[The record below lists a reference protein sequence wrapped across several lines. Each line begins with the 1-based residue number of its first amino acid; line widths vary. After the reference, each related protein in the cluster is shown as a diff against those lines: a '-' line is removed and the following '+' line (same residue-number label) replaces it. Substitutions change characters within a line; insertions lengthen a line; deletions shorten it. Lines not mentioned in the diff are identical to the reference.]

1 MDQYSPRD
9 DAGAPRSEPD
19 PVSAGAWDQ
28 GQPDAA
34 AASDQVMAEAGESQ
48 DAVADQAPWSADASY
63 GQSQGQTPES
73 EAAMYNT
80 GPEAQGASSSEPQWQ
95 QAAAQPA
102 YDQAAYAQQQQAAY
116 DQAAYA
122 QQQQAAAQPAYDQ
135 AAYQQAYGQQP
146 YGQQPAQPY
155 YDQSAYGQQQ
165 AYGQQAYGQPYG
177 QQPAQPYYDPSA
189 YGQQPSYYDQQAYP
203 QPQWQGYPPPTQ
215 PYAYGQPGQPAWPAE
230 APYWDQSAGGYGRSF
245 AVVLAGFVLLTWGV
259 VYAVGGG
266 LTMWLGNLD
275 EVVKDLTLS
284 AETMD
289 LVAEFNKQASAY
301 GALLLILGITQSI
314 GAVGILAHRAWGR
327 AFGVVLGLLG
337 TILGIGLLISS
348 VDLNVGD
355 QAIKGTLSDEPSAL
369 GLAILVLVSYAFIFL
384 AMFAGRRHFRK
395 KGVS

>member
-1 MDQYSPRD
+1 MAAGGGTAGLRPGGLRAAAGGGT
-9 DAGAPRSEPD
+9 AGATTRRPTRS
-19 PVSAGAWDQ
+19 SRRRH
-28 GQPDAA
+28 
-34 AASDQVMAEAGESQ
+34 SRR
-48 DAVADQAPWSADASY
+48 
-63 GQSQGQTPES
+63 
-73 EAAMYNT
+73 
-80 GPEAQGASSSEPQWQ
+80 
-95 QAAAQPA
+95 
-102 YDQAAYAQQQQAAY
+102 YDQAAYAQQQARHSRATTRRPTRSSRRRSRRTTRRPTRSSSRRSRRYAQQ
-116 DQAAYA
+116 QAAYA
-122 QQQQAAAQPAYDQ
+122 QQQAAAQPAYDQ
-135 AAYQQAYGQQP
+135 AAYDQAAYAQQQAAYAQQQAA
-146 YGQQPAQPY
+146 YAAGIRAAAVRAAARAAGY
-155 YDQSAYGQQQ
+155 YDPS

-203 QPQWQGYPPPTQ
+203 QQQWQGYPPPTQ

-230 APYWDQSAGGYGRSF
+230 APYWDKSAGGYGRSF

-259 VYAVGGG
+259 IYAVGGG
-266 LTMWLGNLD
+266 LIMWLGNLD

-355 QAIKGTLSDEPSAL
+355 QTIKGTFSDDPEAL
-369 GLAILVLVSYAFIFL
+369 GLAILVFVSYAFIFL
-384 AMFAGRRHFRK
+384 AMYAGRRHFRK

>member
-1 MDQYSPRD
+1 MFDT
-9 DAGAPRSEPD
+9 E
-19 PVSAGAWDQ
+19 
-28 GQPDAA
+28 
-34 AASDQVMAEAGESQ
+34 
-48 DAVADQAPWSADASY
+48 
-63 GQSQGQTPES
+63 
-73 EAAMYNT
+73 
-80 GPEAQGASSSEPQWQ
+80 PEAQAASSGEPQWQ
-95 QAAAQPA
+95 QQAAQPA
-102 YDQAAYAQQQQAAY
+102 YDQAAYAQQQAAYAQQQQAYGQQPAY

-122 QQQQAAAQPAYDQ
+122 QQQ
-135 AAYQQAYGQQP
+135 AAYAQQQQAYGQQP
-146 YGQQPAQPY
+146 YGQQP
-155 YDQSAYGQQQ
+155 G
-165 AYGQQAYGQPYG
+165 
-177 QQPAQPYYDPSA
+177 QPYYDPNA

-203 QPQWQGYPPPTQ
+203 QQQWQGYPPPTQ
-215 PYAYGQPGQPAWPAE
+215 PYAYGQPGQPAWPAQ

-259 VYAVGGG
+259 IYAVGGG

-289 LVAEFNKQASAY
+289 LVAEFNKQANAF
-301 GALLLILGITQSI
+301 GALMLILGIMQTI

-348 VDLNVGD
+348 VDLNLGD
-355 QAIKGTLSDEPSAL
+355 QAIRGTFSDETGAF
-369 GLAILVLVSYAFIFL
+369 GLAILVFVSYAFIFL

>member
-9 DAGAPRSEPD
+9 DAGAPGSEPD
-19 PVSAGAWDQ
+19 PMSAGAWDQ

-34 AASDQVMAEAGESQ
+34 AASDQVMAEAGASQ

-80 GPEAQGASSSEPQWQ
+80 EPEAQGASSGEPQWQ
-95 QAAAQPA
+95 QQAAQPA
-102 YDQAAYAQQQQAAY
+102 YDQAAYAQQQAAQPAY

-122 QQQQAAAQPAYDQ
+122 QQQ

-203 QPQWQGYPPPTQ
+203 QQQWQGYPPPTQ

-230 APYWDQSAGGYGRSF
+230 ASYWDQSAGGYGRSF
-245 AVVLAGFVLLTWGV
+245 VVVLAGFLLLTWGLV
-259 VYAVGGG
+259 FALAGG
-266 LTMWLGNLD
+266 LVMWLGNLD
-275 EVVKDLTLS
+275 EIVKDLTLTT
-284 AETMD
+284 EITD
-289 LVAEFNKQASAY
+289 LVSEFNKQASSY
-301 GALLLILGITQSI
+301 GAILLILGIMQMI

-327 AFGVVLGLLG
+327 AFGVVLGLVG
-337 TILGIGLLISS
+337 TIWGIGMILSA
-348 VDLNVGD
+348 VDLDIGDFAIRGTMAGD
-355 QAIKGTLSDEPSAL
+355 QSAAGFALIVFICYTL
-369 GLAILVLVSYAFIFL
+369 VFL
-384 AMFAGRRHFRK
+384 SMFVGRRHFRK